1 MVLKLATWDSSPGIR
16 WGERL
21 RTLLCGVPANP
32 VGWGVKTPTNAQLPE
47 AGRAGY
53 SKEAK
58 NVPLD
63 GQASYISSGDACC
76 LRDGAYKSVNEHG
89 RLPASIDSLRS
100 DGRVPSRKLVRVEG
114 RSFEGWGCSECA
126 WLFNPSGPPVGKSL
140 DEMKQNFQMQLSE
153 EFASHDCA
161 NFRQVKRAISDV

>member
-63 GQASYISSGDACC
+63 GQASCLSSGDACC
-76 LRDGAYKSVNEHG
+76 LRDGAYAS
-89 RLPASIDSLRS
+89 RLAT
-100 DGRVPSRKLVRVEG
+100 LVRDGLSSAVHHYG
-114 RSFEGWGCSECA
+114 DFGVSVFRSGASAQGEP
-126 WLFNPSGPPVGKSL
+126 LKLLSL
-140 DEMKQNFQMQLSE
+140 AAEKYLPCTEDQAEDHQR
-153 EFASHDCA
+153 D
-161 NFRQVKRAISDV
+161 FREHV